1 MQHGILAAGNTS
13 VGAHTQGSWL
23 CRNVGIN
30 PFYNSLHLIH
40 LLRVCDIL
48 PLNQEHIQLFQRNIL
63 PEDMPYFL
71 AIIVS
76 IFAYSF
82 AEISPL
88 ERILRASAIAV

>member
-13 VGAHTQGSWL
+13 VGAHTQGSRL
-23 CRNVGIN
+23 HRNVGID
-30 PFYNSLHLIH
+30 PFYNSLH
-40 LLRVCDIL
+40 
-48 PLNQEHIQLFQRNIL
+48 LNQEHIQLFQRNIL

-76 IFAYSF
+76 IFAYSL
-82 AEISPL
+82 AEIIPL